1 MLLGKLIFQ
10 HLMSNPPLKWSITIL
25 VMLLTATVIILYL
38 IKSPSPEEQLGL
50 ARQNITT
57 ALKANSGQYAQSSLD
72 EATRLYDSA
81 MTLWQLENER
91 IFLFR
96 NYDLTR
102 SYAERAGLLA
112 EASVKEINAAQAK
125 LKSEVSLQ
133 ISRMQDH
140 LTAYQQR
147 YPHIPLKAKQV
158 SDLALGKILFDQARS
173 AFQKENYPE
182 SKRKLDSASLLIYTV
197 TTYAEHTIE
206 NYMKA
211 FPEWNQW
218 VNTTIEE
225 SRKQKKTCLV
235 VDKYARTCQ
244 VYKNGRLQKTYTS
257 ELSSNWIG
265 DKHHQGDKS
274 TPEGIY
280 RVVRKKAGT
289 DTRYYKA
296 LLLDYPNEADKIRF
310 AQNKK
315 NGLIQPNA
323 AIGGLIEVH
332 GHGGKGTDWTDGC
345 IALHNDDMDAVY
357 DQCPVGTSIVIV
369 GSLVPFQ
376 TLISS
381 K

>member
-1 MLLGKLIFQ
+1 
-10 HLMSNPPLKWSITIL
+10 MSKPPLKWSITVL
-25 VMLLTATVIILYL
+25 VMLLTATTIILYL
-38 IKSPSPEEQLGL
+38 IKSPSPEDQLGL
-50 ARQNITT
+50 ARQHITT
-57 ALKANSGQYAQSSLD
+57 ALKTNSGLYTQSSLD

-81 MTLWQLENER
+81 MTLWQRENER

-102 SYAERAGLLA
+102 TYAERAALLA
-112 EASVKEINAAQAK
+112 ITSVKEIHETQAK

-133 ISRMQDH
+133 ISQIQDH
-140 LTAYQQR
+140 LASFQVL
-147 YPHIPLKAKQV
+147 YPHIPLKAQQV
-158 SDLALGKILFDQARS
+158 SDLALGKILFDQAKS

-197 TTYAEHTIE
+197 TTYAEQTME

-211 FPEWNQW
+211 FPEWNHW

-225 SRKQKKTCLV
+225 SRKQKKTCLI

-244 VYKNGRLQKTYTS
+244 VYKNGRLHKTYTS

-280 RVVRKKAGT
+280 RVVKKKAGT

-315 NGLIQPNA
+315 NGVLQPSA

-345 IALHNDDMDAVY
+345 IALQNDDMDVVF

>member
-1 MLLGKLIFQ
+1 MLLRNLIFQ
-10 HLMSNPPLKWSITIL
+10 HLMSKPPLKWSITVL
-25 VMLLTATVIILYL
+25 VMLLTATTIILYL
-38 IKSPSPEEQLGL
+38 IKSPSPEDQLGL
-50 ARQNITT
+50 ARQHITT
-57 ALKANSGQYAQSSLD
+57 ALKTNSGLYTQSSLD

-81 MTLWQLENER
+81 MTLWQQENER

-102 SYAERAGLLA
+102 TYAERAALLA
-112 EASVKEINAAQAK
+112 ITSVKEINATQAK

-133 ISRMQDH
+133 ISQIQDH
-140 LTAYQQR
+140 LTSFQVL
-147 YPHIPLKAKQV
+147 YPHIPLKAQQV
-158 SDLALGKILFDQARS
+158 SDLALGKILFDQAKS

-197 TTYAEHTIE
+197 TTYAEQTME

-211 FPEWNQW
+211 FPEWNHW

-225 SRKQKKTCLV
+225 SRKQKKTCLI

-244 VYKNGRLQKTYTS
+244 VYKNGRLHKTYTS

-280 RVVRKKAGT
+280 RVVKKKAGT

-315 NGLIQPNA
+315 NGVLQPSA

-345 IALHNDDMDAVY
+345 IALQNDDMDVVF